1 MNILNSIY
9 PSPSVQGKT
18 PSVDSS
24 RKSMVNPASVT
35 KTSIFYINDV
45 HGQIPKMQR
54 LVSASEHAGLLADE
68 RGADLLRLSS
78 GDIFIGK
85 DKKRNGVAASFLNIA
100 GIDAQAFSR

>member
-1 MNILNSIY
+1 MFFLTKKILCVLRISEAVFLGYDMNILNSIY

-18 PSVDSS
+18 PSVDSA

-68 RGADLLRLSS
+68 RGADLLR
-78 GDIFIGK
+78 IEEF
-85 DKKRNGVAASFLNIA
+85 
-100 GIDAQAFSR
+100 